1 MEEMNPAPCQQEEL
15 QKKKTIQKSPL
26 RKILWR
32 NVIKS
37 LITTTLGAVIILGS
51 LFSAIVMEGGWSD
64 AIWGI
69 AVGLGLLFA
78 PDAIL
83 TKLKNFIR

>member
-1 MEEMNPAPCQQEEL
+1 M
-15 QKKKTIQKSPL
+15 IQKSPI
-26 RKILWR
+26 RKTLWR
-32 NVIKS
+32 NVVKS

-64 AIWGI
+64 AVWGI